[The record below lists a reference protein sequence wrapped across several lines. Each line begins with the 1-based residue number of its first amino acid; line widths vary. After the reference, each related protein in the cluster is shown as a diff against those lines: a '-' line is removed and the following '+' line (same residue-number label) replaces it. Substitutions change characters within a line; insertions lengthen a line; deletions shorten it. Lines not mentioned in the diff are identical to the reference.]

1 MPPAFIPRTD
11 IDLLYRDVCKRP
23 GGPQARL
30 NWAAQPGV
38 EEMIAS
44 AFQTSIEQLEPY
56 DNRDEPF
63 RDPQTKARTEAE
75 NDDAPSTIS
84 VALRLKAQG
93 RLEPSGGDGGAGDG
107 QGHGG
112 GDGPTFRYV
121 EREIVAQRTTGGVRF
136 NDPLQELADGGPAS
150 SAMKVDLLL
159 EADDGAPA
167 VGEIKIRADKDPIC
181 ALVQVL
187 AAAALL
193 SPEAQRER
201 LNLHHGL
208 RTDGLLD
215 AVVLLVD
222 FPEAP
227 LMQAAR
233 DRAKELAEVLIADP
247 RVGDHVRRIVAF
259 ETTADA
265 GAAGGPLAGRVAFR
279 AEGAG
284 GG

>member
-11 IDLLYRDVCKRP
+11 IELLYRDVCKRP

-44 AFQTSIEQLEPY
+44 AFGTSVEQLEHY

-63 RDPQTKARTEAE
+63 RDPETKARTEGE
-75 NDDAPSTIS
+75 QDDARSTIS

-93 RLEPSGGDGGAGDG
+93 RLEATGGEPEA
-107 QGHGG
+107 
-112 GDGPTFRYV
+112 GPTYRYV

-167 VGEIKIRADKDPIC
+167 VGEIKIRNDKDPIC

-215 AVVLLVD
+215 AVILLVD
-222 FPEAP
+222 FPDAP
-227 LMQAAR
+227 LMQQAR

-259 ETTADA
+259 EATADA
-265 GAAGGPLAGRVAFR
+265 GAAGGPLTGRVAFR
-279 AEGAG
+279 AEGA
-284 GG
+284 